1 MLLLILQEHRD
12 LATRYQQKV
21 DYIAKVETSQGSG
34 GTDQDD
40 FEEKI
45 IRLKPHK
52 ENIRPY

>member
-21 DYIAKVETSQGSG
+21 DYIAKVETSQGLG